1 MRASCRPVPSWSMAT
16 RHVVRPPLADDPLAA
31 TGRPLRW
38 GVVATGSIARTVA
51 SQLVRLEDAVLH
63 AVSSRDSARA
73 RAFADDLGAP
83 VAFGD
88 GGGMLGFERMAVDPE
103 VDVVYVATPH
113 GQHYEVVKPLL
124 EAGKHVLVEKAFTIT
139 GDEAEALVDL
149 AAERGVFLME
159 AVWTRFLPVYQ
170 RALDVVASG
179 ELGDVR
185 WVQADLGFAAKG
197 DPRSRLWAR
206 AAGGGA
212 LLDLAVYSWTWAFG
226 ALGMP
231 AGVHAVGT
239 RTAEGVDGTHALTLA
254 YPNGAVA
261 QLLGTLEA
269 QATRTATI
277 AGTRG
282 TLSTFAPLT
291 HPEGF
296 AVTVGDDQRRE
307 EIGLGSARYAWMLR
321 EVTRCVQQGLRE
333 SPTMPLADT
342 VATMRLFDAARVQ
355 LGVTYPNDA
364 RDFGR

>member
-1 MRASCRPVPSWSMAT
+1 MPS
-16 RHVVRPPLADDPLAA
+16 RHVVRPPIPDDPLAA

-51 SQLVRLEDAVLH
+51 SQLVQLEDAVLH
-63 AVSSRDSARA
+63 AVASRDAARA
-73 RAFADDLGAP
+73 RAFAGDLGAS
-83 VAFGD
+83 VAYGD
-88 GGGMLGFERMAVDPE
+88 GGGMLGFERMAADPD

-113 GQHYEVVKPLL
+113 GQHYDVARPLL
-124 EAGKHVLVEKAFTIT
+124 EAGKHVLVEKAFAIT
-139 GDEAEALVDL
+139 GAEAAALAEL

-185 WVQADLGFAAKG
+185 WVQADLGFAAAR
-197 DPRSRLWAR
+197 DPRARMWAR

-212 LLDLAVYSWTWAFG
+212 LLDLAVYSFTWAYG

-231 AGVHAVGT
+231 TEVHAVGT
-239 RTAEGVDGTHALTLA
+239 RTLEGVDGTHALTLR
-254 YPNGAVA
+254 YGDGAIA

-269 QATRTATI
+269 HATRTATI
-277 AGTRG
+277 AGTKG
-282 TLSTFAPLT
+282 TLRTFAPLT
-291 HPEGF
+291 RPGGF
-296 AVTVGDDQRRE
+296 MVMAGDDHRRE
-307 EIGLGSARYAWMLR
+307 EVGLGSAPYAWMLR

-342 VATMRLFDAARVQ
+342 VATLRLFDAARVQ
-355 LGVTYPNDA
+355 MGVTYPNDE
-364 RDFGR
+364 RRFGG

>member
-1 MRASCRPVPSWSMAT
+1 MAI
-16 RHVVRPPLADDPLAA
+16 RHDVRPPLPDDPLAA
-31 TGRPLRW
+31 TGRTLRW
-38 GVVATGSIARTVA
+38 GVVATGSIARTVT

-63 AVSSRDSARA
+63 AVSSRDPKRA

-88 GGGMLGFERMAVDPE
+88 GGGLLGYERMAADPD

-113 GQHYEVVKPLL
+113 AQHYEVAKPLL

-139 GDEAEALVDL
+139 GDEAEALVEL

-170 RALDVVASG
+170 RVLDIVASG

-185 WVQADLGFAAKG
+185 WVQADLGFAAQG

-212 LLDLAVYSWTWAFG
+212 LLDLAVYSFAWAVG

-231 AGVHAVGT
+231 AGIHAVGN
-239 RTAEGVDGTHALTLA
+239 RTAEGVDGTHALTLT
-254 YPNGAVA
+254 YPDGAVA
-261 QLLGTLEA
+261 QLLGTLES

-282 TLSTFAPLT
+282 SLRTFAPLT
-291 HPEGF
+291 RPEGF
-296 AVTVGDDQRRE
+296 MVMAGDEHRRE
-307 EIGLGSARYAWMLR
+307 DVGLGSAPYAWMLR

-333 SPTMPLADT
+333 SATMPLADT
-342 VATMRLFDAARVQ
+342 VATMRLFDAARAQ
-355 LGVTYPNDA
+355 LGVTYPNDR

>member
-1 MRASCRPVPSWSMAT
+1 MTT
-16 RHVVRPPLADDPLAA
+16 RHVARPPLPEDPLAA
-31 TGRPLRW
+31 TGRTLRW
-38 GVVATGSIARTVA
+38 GVVATGSIARTVTA
-51 SQLVRLEDAVLH
+51 QLVQLEDAELH
-63 AVSSRDSARA
+63 AVASRDPARA
-73 RAFADDLGAP
+73 RAFAGDLGAA
-83 VAFGD
+83 VAYGD
-88 GGGMLGFERMAVDPE
+88 GGGTLGYERMAADPD

-113 GQHYEVVKPLL
+113 GQHYEVAKPLL

-170 RALDVVASG
+170 RALEVVASG

-185 WVQADLGFAAKG
+185 WVQADLGFAAEH
-197 DPRSRLWAR
+197 DPRARLWAR

-212 LLDLAVYSWTWAFG
+212 LLDLAVYPFTWVFG

-231 AGVHAVGT
+231 TGVHAVGT
-239 RTAEGVDGTHALTLA
+239 RTPEGVDGTHALTLT
-254 YPNGAVA
+254 YPDGAIA

-282 TLSTFAPLT
+282 TLRTFAPLT
-291 HPEGF
+291 RPEGF
-296 AVTVGDDQRRE
+296 MVMAGDDHRRE
-307 EIGLGSARYAWMLR
+307 EVGLGSAPYAWMLR

-342 VATMRLFDAARVQ
+342 VATLRLFDAVRVQ
-355 LGVTYPNDA
+355 LGVTYPNDDRA
-364 RDFGR
+364 FGG